1 MIRTGHYIMHLDL
14 KEQYKEENIMKRSE
28 INQAISKAMKRL
40 DEFKITLPCFG
51 YWKLSDWK
59 NNEEITERI
68 RERMMGWDVTDF
80 GSGDFSKCG
89 ATLFTVRN
97 GDKNDLELKMPYAEK
112 YIILSDET
120 EQEIPLHYHIYK
132 SEDIINRG
140 GGILLVQLYHK
151 AEDGGLDEERP
162 IEVYTDCIKNV
173 VEPGGVIEVLPGN
186 SITLEPYVYHRF
198 YAKKDCGLLIVGEVS
213 KVNDDNTD
221 NVFYESSERFAE
233 VEEDEEIFYPLVN
246 EYNF

>member
-1 MIRTGHYIMHLDL
+1 
-14 KEQYKEENIMKRSE
+14 MKRSE
-28 INQAISKAMKRL
+28 INQAIGTAMERL
-40 DEFKITLPCFG
+40 RSINITLPCFG
-51 YWKLSDWK
+51 YWKVEDWK
-59 NNEEITERI
+59 AKNAIAGRI

-97 GDKNDLELKMPYAEK
+97 GDKNDPELRMPYAEK
-112 YIILSDET
+112 YIILDDKT

-140 GGILLVQLYHK
+140 GGILMVQLYHK
-151 AEDGGLDEERP
+151 AEDGGLDTEKTV
-162 IEVYTDCIKNV
+162 EVYTDCIKNV
-173 VEPGGVIEVLPGN
+173 VAPGGTIEVKPGD

-198 YAKKDCGLLIVGEVS
+198 YAKKDCGLLVVGEVS

-221 NVFYESSERFAE
+221 NVFYKPSERFAA
-233 VEEDEEIFYPLVN
+233 VEEDEAITYPLVN

>member
-1 MIRTGHYIMHLDL
+1 
-14 KEQYKEENIMKRSE
+14 MKRSE
-28 INQAISKAMKRL
+28 INQAISRAMARMA
-40 DEFKITLPCFG
+40 EYKITLPCFG
-51 YWKLSDWK
+51 YWKVEDWK
-59 NNEEITERI
+59 KNADISGRI

-97 GDKNDLELKMPYAEK
+97 GDKNDKELRMPYAEK
-112 YIILSDET
+112 YIVLNDET
-120 EQEIPLHYHIYK
+120 QQEIPLHYHIYK

-140 GGILLVQLYHK
+140 GGVLMVQLYHE
-151 AEDGGLDEERP
+151 APEGGLDMKRP
-162 IEVYTDCIKNV
+162 VEVYTDCIKRT
-173 VEPGGVIEVLPGN
+173 VEPGGVVEVQPGD

-198 YAKKDCGLLIVGEVS
+198 YAKPGCGLLIVGEVS

-221 NVFYESSERFAE
+221 NVFYKKAERFVG
-233 VEEDEEIFYPLVN
+233 VEEDEPITYPLVN